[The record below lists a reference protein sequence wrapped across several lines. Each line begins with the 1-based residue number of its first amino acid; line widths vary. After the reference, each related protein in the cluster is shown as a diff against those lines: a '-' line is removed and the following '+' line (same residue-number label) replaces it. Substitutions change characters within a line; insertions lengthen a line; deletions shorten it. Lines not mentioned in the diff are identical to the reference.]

1 MGVKEFFKK
10 LGSDTKKAFSKGG
23 AIESGFK
30 KFGGDV
36 KQAFSKGGVIDTGLR
51 KVGNTLIQGAGVASK
66 LAPLAM
72 VVAPEFAPAIMAGS
86 ALANVGGKTALG
98 IRSGAMR
105 GKTLEDKTEN
115 IVGSITSGIQAGKD
129 VQAQNPNPLNFA

>member
-23 AIESGFK
+23 
-30 KFGGDV
+30 
-36 KQAFSKGGVIDTGLR
+36 VIDSGLR
-51 KVGNTLIQGAGVASK
+51 KVGNTLVQAGGVASK

-72 VVAPEFAPAIMAGS
+72 AIAPEFAPAIMAGS
-86 ALANVGGKTALG
+86 ALANVAGKTALG
-98 IRSGAMR
+98 VRSGAMK
-105 GKTLEDKTEN
+105 GKNIVDKTEN

-129 VQAQNPNPLNFA
+129 IQAQNPNPLNFA